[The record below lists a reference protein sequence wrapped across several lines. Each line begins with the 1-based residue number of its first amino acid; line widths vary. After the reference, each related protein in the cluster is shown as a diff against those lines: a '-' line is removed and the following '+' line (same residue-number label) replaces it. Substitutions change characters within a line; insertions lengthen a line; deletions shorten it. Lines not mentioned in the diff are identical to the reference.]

1 MIQVGCGD
9 NKKELNSPQR
19 QEGIALSANGHEN
32 IAELL
37 SSQLDRGLLLDL
49 QRLVLRALE
58 EAVEASARFAMGHR
72 PTAEGLLRHLIL
84 NEAME
89 RGLAE
94 AEVPRTPL
102 RGNAIMVGQVGI
114 VTLGRVH
121 MGNGKWNNAKRSK
134 GKVKLCRNNDVVR
147 RLVKPDLFSDVRV
160 ADVREVAVFLV
171 TEAGQGDADA
181 RIYLVVP
188 DETMDLKNCVFK
200 EEMSLFL
207 QRYAKPSDVEDRV
220 GPKLKSGIKKKRD
233 GDEDEPMR

>member
-1 MIQVGCGD
+1 MGCCGD
-9 NKKELNSPQR
+9 KKKMLNSAQR
-19 QEGIALSANGHEN
+19 QEDIDLSASGTEN

-58 EAVEASARFAMGHR
+58 RAQEASADFAIGHR
-72 PTAEGLLRHLIL
+72 PTAEGFLRHLIL

-94 AEVPRTPL
+94 ADVPRTPL
-102 RGNAIMVGQVGI
+102 KGNSIMVGQVGI

-121 MGNGKWNNAKRSK
+121 MGSGKWNNARRSK

-147 RLVKPDLFSDVRV
+147 RLVEPDLFSDVRV
-160 ADVREVAVFLV
+160 DDVHQVAVFLV
-171 TEAGQGDADA
+171 TETGRGEASA
-181 RIYLVVP
+181 RIYLAVP
-188 DETMDLKNCVFK
+188 DETMDLRNCVFK
-200 EEMSLFL
+200 EEVSLFL
-207 QRYAKPSDVEDRV
+207 QRYAKPTDVVDKV